1 MVKIMNQLKKSKTGI
16 KGFDL
21 ITRGGLPTGRPSLVC
36 GQPGSGKT
44 LMGIEFIVNGIKK
57 FNEPGVI
64 ISFEERT
71 EDLIDNVASLGW
83 DLRKHMAEK
92 MLVIDYVYIERTEIE
107 ETGYFNLDG
116 LFIRIADAVK
126 TTGAKRIL
134 IDTLESLFSG
144 FSEEQILR
152 AEIRRLFKW
161 LKDKDLTA
169 IITAE
174 SGSNT
179 LTRYGLEEYLSD
191 CVIFMDNR
199 VKENISTR
207 RMRLVKYRGTNHGTD
222 EFPFLISSTGFSIL
236 PLTEIS
242 LDFEAPDERFT
253 TGIVSL
259 DEMLDGKGIY
269 RGSAVLISGTAGS
282 GKTSLALSILETA
295 CKRGEKVVFLSFEES
310 RQQITRNMASLG
322 IDLNR
327 LINSGLFHIF
337 NYRADAAG
345 IEAHLINLIDF
356 MESEKPSIIAIDPL
370 SNLENY
376 GITNETRSLLLRSL
390 NYIQSRGITCIFT
403 ELVHH
408 YTPESSPTGISSL
421 MDFWILLQQKKTE
434 AQRVKILSIMKA
446 RGMNHSGQIREL
458 VMSEN
463 GLDLRDLPA
472 NT

>member
-1 MVKIMNQLKKSKTGI
+1 MNQLKKSKTGI
-16 KGFDL
+16 KGFDM

-44 LMGIEFIVNGIKK
+44 LLGIEFIVNGIKK

-83 DLRKHMAEK
+83 DLRKYMAEK

-161 LKDKDLTA
+161 LKDKELTA

-179 LTRYGLEEYLSD
+179 LTRFGLEEYLSD
-191 CVIFMDNR
+191 CVIVMDNR
-199 VKENISTR
+199 IKENISTR

-282 GKTSLALSILETA
+282 GKTSLAMSILETA

-310 RQQITRNMASLG
+310 RQQITRNIASLG
-322 IDLNR
+322 IDLNEW
-327 LINSGLFHIF
+327 INSGLFHIF

-345 IEAHLINLIDF
+345 IETHLINLIDF
-356 MESEKPSIIAIDPL
+356 MELEKPSIIAMDPL

-376 GITNETRSLLLRSL
+376 GITNETRSLILRSL
-390 NYIQSRGITCIFT
+390 NYIQSKGITCIFT

-408 YTPESSPTGISSL
+408 HVPETSPTGISSL

-434 AQRVKILSIMKA
+434 DQRVKTLSIMKA

-458 VMSEN
+458 VMSSN
-463 GLDLRDLPA
+463 GLDLRDMPVS
-472 NT
+472 T

>member
-1 MVKIMNQLKKSKTGI
+1 MNQLKKSKTGI
-16 KGFDL
+16 KGFDM

-44 LMGIEFIVNGIKK
+44 LLGIEFIVNGIKI

-83 DLRKHMAEK
+83 DLRKYMAEK

-152 AEIRRLFKW
+152 AEIRRLFQW
-161 LKDKDLTA
+161 LKDKELTA

-179 LTRYGLEEYLSD
+179 LTRFGLEEYLSD
-191 CVIFMDNR
+191 CVIVMDNR
-199 VKENISTR
+199 IKENISTR

-282 GKTSLALSILETA
+282 GKTSLAMSILETA

-310 RQQITRNMASLG
+310 RQQITRNIASLG
-322 IDLNR
+322 IDLNEW
-327 LINSGLFHIF
+327 INSGLFHIF

-345 IEAHLINLIDF
+345 IETHLINLIDF
-356 MESEKPSIIAIDPL
+356 MELEKPSIIAMDPL

-376 GITNETRSLLLRSL
+376 GITNETRSLILRSL
-390 NYIQSRGITCIFT
+390 NYIQSKGITCIFT

-408 YTPESSPTGISSL
+408 HVPETSPTGISSL

-434 AQRVKILSIMKA
+434 DQRVKTLSIMKA

-458 VMSEN
+458 VMSSN
-463 GLDLRDLPA
+463 GLDLRDMPVS
-472 NT
+472 T